1 MNNEDNLRLLK
12 PEDGVESSNLDSNV
26 ENVAELLKMKIRMN
40 TAATIVSGSA
50 KFAAKERGLVIL
62 CGGRKGNLSSL
73 FLFLFFLSFLL
84 FKEPF
89 FHNLNRRQF
98 ARKIHFTKE
107 KREEESVKGK
117 KKKTNSK

>member
-1 MNNEDNLRLLK
+1 MNNEDILRLLK

-50 KFAAKERGLVIL
+50 KFAAKERGLVI
-62 CGGRKGNLSSL
+62 CVGEISL
-73 FLFLFFLSFLL
+73 LFFFFFLLSFLL

-117 KKKTNSK
+117 KKKNTNK